1 MVELSEKPLVTITGI
16 TGFLGAH
23 VCLLFL
29 QDGGFRVRGTV
40 RSASNETKMNPI
52 KSAFGDLFNQL
63 EVVEADLLNEASMTA
78 ACEGST
84 YVVHTASPFY
94 FNN

>member
-1 MVELSEKPLVTITGI
+1 
-16 TGFLGAH
+16 
-23 VCLLFL
+23 
-29 QDGGFRVRGTV
+29 
-40 RSASNETKMNPI
+40 MNPI

-63 EVVEADLLNEASMTA
+63 EVVEADLLNEDSLAA

-94 FNN
+94 FNV